1 MQSQKKI
8 IKNQKGSDTNL
19 LHESEN
25 TKKESG
31 TKAFASMNPTFESN
45 LLSYADDDGSSIN
58 FQSVHSTLSCLR
70 KNIVRKGPLDQWSNT
85 NSIIMEKV
93 HESTIDLN
101 RIWHSST

>member
-1 MQSQKKI
+1 MQSQIKI

-19 LHESEN
+19 LHESEY

-31 TKAFASMNPTFESN
+31 PKAFASMNPTFESN
-45 LLSYADDDGSSIN
+45 LLSYAADDDSSIN

-70 KNIVRKGPLDQWSNT
+70 KNIVRKWLLDQWLNT

-101 RIWHSST
+101 AIRHCLT